1 MFEVG
6 KHYKIVTWQPGE
18 DGGKINVSSPSRVVD
33 VSLPLVTFRTVP
45 VGGVGESPDTIVNTA
60 SIVFVRAELLPD
72 PPPVKA
78 GKPSLRSDAQ

>member
-1 MFEVG
+1 
-6 KHYKIVTWQPGE
+6 
-18 DGGKINVSSPSRVVD
+18 
-33 VSLPLVTFRTVP
+33 
-45 VGGVGESPDTIVNTA
+45 VGESPDTIVNTA